1 MKETMTQINNA
12 SSGATKAMAKTLLI
26 GFLCFGVGGGS
37 EAGCGAGLGTIAFD
51 ADDPELHVGA
61 PV

>member
-1 MKETMTQINNA
+1 MKEIKGHVIMC
-12 SSGATKAMAKTLLI
+12 LL
-26 GFLCFGVGGGS
+26 LCFGVGGGS